1 MALSLWIYSRI
12 RNFQHKFKLKGK
24 LNWTKLKRRKQHTT
38 RNWRLEEIEEET
50 KAFENLKEVLEIK
63 VEKKNSNETNARLFV
78 AANIE
83 KGAVF
88 FKVKKSGE

>member
-1 MALSLWIYSRI
+1 M
-12 RNFQHKFKLKGK
+12 
-24 LNWTKLKRRKQHTT
+24 
-38 RNWRLEEIEEET
+38 EEIEEET

-88 FKVKKSGE
+88 LRLKKVVNNTGSLAVGLFLLASCA